1 MAQTGDLLESS
12 PHRALKTNIVDSS
25 LIQVITI
32 YALPVVFAITLHEAA
47 HGYVAKRLGDLTAYA
62 AGRVSLNPLRHIDPI
77 GTIALPLALLALSKL
92 LGSSGILFGWAKPVP
107 VNFANLRRPRAD
119 VLCVAAAGPLSN
131 LAMAAL
137 WAAMLKIGLMLP
149 VAYIAMPLSLMG
161 AAGIFVNVIFTVL
174 NLLPLPPLD
183 GGRMLMSILPRR
195 IAYNVARIEPYGFI
209 ALIALLVLG
218 MLGPL
223 LWPPIRFIVS
233 LIEAAAMLPPGVV
246 FRLAS
251 AV

>member
-1 MAQTGDLLESS
+1 
-12 PHRALKTNIVDSS
+12 VDSS
-25 LIQVITI
+25 LIQVIAI

-77 GTIALPLALLALSKL
+77 GTIALPLTLLALSKL
-92 LGSSGILFGWAKPVP
+92 FGSGGILFGWAKPVP
-107 VNFANLRRPRAD
+107 VNFANLRRPRSGM
-119 VLCVAAAGPLSN
+119 LSVAAAGPLSN
-131 LAMAAL
+131 LIMAAL
-137 WAAMLKIGLMLP
+137 WAAALKIGLMLP
-149 VAYIAMPLSLMG
+149 MAEVAVPLSLMG
-161 AAGIFVNVIFTVL
+161 AAGIFVNVIFAVL

-195 IAYNVARIEPYGFI
+195 IAYNLGRIEPYGFI
-209 ALIALLVLG
+209 VLIALLVLG
-218 MLGPL
+218 MLSAI
-223 LWPPIRFIVS
+223 LWPPIRVIVS
-233 LIEAAAMLPPGVV
+233 LIEVAAGLPSGVV